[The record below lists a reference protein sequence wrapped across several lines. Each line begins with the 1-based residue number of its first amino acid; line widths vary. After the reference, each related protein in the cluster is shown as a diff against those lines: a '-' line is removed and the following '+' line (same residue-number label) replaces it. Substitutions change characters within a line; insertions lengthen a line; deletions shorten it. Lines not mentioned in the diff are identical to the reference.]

1 MRRMLIALLSIV
13 ALVASMIGLSVG
25 MAAPASADE
34 GIVVTPSSIDPGDT
48 PALVQVDLSGLATG
62 TWVGGFPYKIRF
74 NGFTGP
80 ATTFCMDIASATNPG
95 ELGMSMPLPTKGGS
109 ATSNCSMTGD
119 TVQFHYQP
127 APSAE
132 AIASRTIT
140 LYGLLT
146 APSAGAYFVDLLN
159 GSNQVITS
167 TRVGV
172 GPCPAGDVVPAAPA
186 APAVITIDFDGNGG
200 TCTTTKVTGFEG
212 TWANAPTDSV
222 CTRDGYLL
230 GSFNTSADGSGLSIP
245 VGGNLNLTGDNRLFA
260 QWLSADAPVLTPG
273 APTDV
278 VATSLWNRVQVN
290 WTAPVNQGTTPVIN
304 YLVNAHPGAS
314 VCITSVAKD
323 RKPTQCS
330 FNGQLTAGTKYTFTV
345 SALNYGGWGDTS
357 IASAPASPQS
367 LRITKHKRS
376 KVFLSRDSKVDVG
389 GIAPGYA
396 ARTKVTP
403 WVKVGDTGTWV
414 AQKGSLATV
423 NASGKF
429 GWGARFQRNA
439 ASQSIY
445 VKFTVDG
452 TNFSNIV
459 QIRPS
464 GASTSV
470 KQIYIV
476 RKDREIAPSGRQ
488 YVVATAQTHGFKKG
502 EQLAVWL
509 KWGSGTFAK
518 SPGSL
523 KVAADGTVG
532 LRIPVATRNRSE
544 SVTLYIA
551 SQDDQVKSNV
561 ATESA
566 P

>member
-1 MRRMLIALLSIV
+1 M
-13 ALVASMIGLSVG
+13 
-25 MAAPASADE
+25 
-34 GIVVTPSSIDPGDT
+34 
-48 PALVQVDLSGLATG
+48 
-62 TWVGGFPYKIRF
+62 
-74 NGFTGP
+74 
-80 ATTFCMDIASATNPG
+80 
-95 ELGMSMPLPTKGGS
+95 
-109 ATSNCSMTGD
+109 
-119 TVQFHYQP
+119 
-127 APSAE
+127 
-132 AIASRTIT
+132 
-140 LYGLLT
+140 
-146 APSAGAYFVDLLN
+146 
-159 GSNQVITS
+159 
-167 TRVGV
+167 
-172 GPCPAGDVVPAAPA
+172 
-186 APAVITIDFDGNGG
+186 
-200 TCTTTKVTGFEG
+200 
-212 TWANAPTDSV
+212 
-222 CTRDGYLL
+222 
-230 GSFNTSADGSGLSIP
+230 
-245 VGGNLNLTGDNRLFA
+245 
-260 QWLSADAPVLTPG
+260 
-273 APTDV
+273 
-278 VATSLWNRVQVN
+278 
-290 WTAPVNQGTTPVIN
+290 
-304 YLVNAHPGAS
+304 
-314 VCITSVAKD
+314 
-323 RKPTQCS
+323 
-330 FNGQLTAGTKYTFTV
+330 AGTKYTFTV
-345 SALNYGGWGDTS
+345 SALNYGGWGDAS
-357 IASAPASPQS
+357 SASAPASPQS
-367 LRITKHKRS
+367 LGITSYRRS

-389 GIAPGYA
+389 GIAPGYP

-403 WVKVGDTGTWV
+403 WVKVGDAGTWV

-439 ASQSIY
+439 ASQSIH

-476 RKDREIAPSGRQ
+476 RKDREIAPNGRQ

-532 LRIPVATRNRSE
+532 LRMPVATRNRSE
-544 SVTLYIA
+544 SVTFYIA

>member
-1 MRRMLIALLSIV
+1 MRRMLIALLAVV
-13 ALVASMIGLSVG
+13 AMVASMIGLSVG
-25 MAAPASADE
+25 MAAPASAIE
-34 GIVVTPSSIDPGDT
+34 TISVTPSPYLDAAAPLDVTINGFPTMVLNNYYVYFLDFNNMTGSNTGNVCPTFALVGGAGTPTPNGSPGANVANPTLPACEWVSGTRFRFVYSDAT
-48 PALVQVDLSGLATG
+48 GLNATSQVKITFPALTVAPPASGQYN
-62 TWVGGFPYKIRF
+62 VI
-74 NGFTGP
+74 FT
-80 ATTFCMDIASATNPG
+80 
-95 ELGMSMPLPTKGGS
+95 
-109 ATSNCSMTGD
+109 
-119 TVQFHYQP
+119 
-127 APSAE
+127 
-132 AIASRTIT
+132 
-140 LYGLLT
+140 
-146 APSAGAYFVDLLN
+146 AGALGQYPLDSICIGN
-159 GSNQVITS
+159 
-167 TRVGV
+167 
-172 GPCPAGDVVPAAPA
+172 CPTGYVAPV

-200 TCTTTKVTGFEG
+200 TCSTTKVTGYAT

-230 GSFNTSADGSGLSIP
+230 GSFNTSADGSGLTIP
-245 VGGNLNLTGDNRLFA
+245 VGGNLNLTGDNRIYA
-260 QWLSADAPVLTPG
+260 QWLSPDAPIRTPG

-290 WTAPVNQGTTPVIN
+290 WTAPSDQGTTPVLN
-304 YLVNAHPGAS
+304 YLVNAHPGAK
-314 VCITSVAKD
+314 VCITSVVKD
-323 RKPTQCS
+323 KKPTQCS

-345 SALNYGGWGDTS
+345 SALNFGGWGDAS
-357 IASAPASPQS
+357 SASAPASPQS
-367 LRITKHKRS
+367 LGITSYKRS
-376 KVFLSRDSKVDVG
+376 KVFLSFDSKVDVG
-389 GIAPGYA
+389 GIAPGYP

-429 GWGARFQRNA
+429 GWGARFKRNA
-439 ASQSIY
+439 ASQAIY

-470 KQIYIV
+470 KQINIV
-476 RKDREIAPSGRQ
+476 RKDREIAPNGRQ
-488 YVVATAQTHGFKKG
+488 YLVATAQTHGFKK
-502 EQLAVWL
+502 EERLAVWL

-544 SVTLYIA
+544 SVTFYIA
-551 SQDDQVKSNV
+551 SQNDEVKSNV
-561 ATESA
+561 VTESA
-566 P
+566 R